1 MAVHAS
7 SCCLST
13 FHSMT
18 PGYLKKRVLDYA
30 NDSDKQVIWPLQT
43 TRKLNILLGCYE
55 YATLWVE
62 WLSHWCLML
71 WMWSHLLNVSF
82 MWYVIIYYCN

>member
-7 SCCLST
+7 SCCLSIT

-30 NDSDKQVIWPLQT
+30 NDSDKQVIWPC
-43 TRKLNILLGCYE
+43 RLLE
-55 YATLWVE
+55 
-62 WLSHWCLML
+62 
-71 WMWSHLLNVSF
+71 N
-82 MWYVIIYYCN
+82 